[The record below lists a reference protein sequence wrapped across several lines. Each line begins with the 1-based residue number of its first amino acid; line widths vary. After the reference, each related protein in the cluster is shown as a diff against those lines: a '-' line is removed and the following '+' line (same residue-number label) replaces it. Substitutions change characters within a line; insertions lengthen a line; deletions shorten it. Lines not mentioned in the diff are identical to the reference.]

1 MTETEILLAT
11 QKLTDA
17 YNAIVLKED
26 SKNQL
31 VSTALEKADEDVN
44 YFLEKDWKEI
54 QEAKA
59 ALEKMKNQTGVLV
72 KDYFEVLDLSL
83 IHI

>member
-1 MTETEILLAT
+1 MTETEILQAT

-59 ALEKMKNQTGVLV
+59 ALEKMKIRQV
-72 KDYFEVLDLSL
+72 FW
-83 IHI
+83 

>member
-1 MTETEILLAT
+1 MQAT

-59 ALEKMKNQTGVLV
+59 ALEKMKNSDRCFGKRL
-72 KDYFEVLDLSL
+72 L
-83 IHI
+83 